1 MKVMMH
7 EIIVL
12 SIHSAFRY
20 MYYHTRFRYAY
31 ALNANDS
38 ITDVYNL

>member
-20 MYYHTRFRYAY
+20 YHTRFRYAY
-31 ALNANDS
+31 AVNANDS